1 MKSMADKRRYRFT
14 KKEQSKDGIFSFRM
28 AILSFLLLV
37 VDVIFSFARGGKAGY
52 LAGVIALVAFLFAV
66 YGFYIGMKSFSDNK
80 KASPLFPV
88 IGSISSGV
96 LVVIWMTL
104 FLSGIR

>member
-1 MKSMADKRRYRFT
+1 MADKRRYRFT
-14 KKEQSKDGIFSFRM
+14 EKVQSKDGIFSFRM
-28 AILSFLLLV
+28 AVLSFLLLV
-37 VDVIFSFARGGKAGY
+37 ADVIFSFAMGGKAGY
-52 LAGVIALVAFLFAV
+52 LAGVIGLVAFLFAV

-96 LVVIWMTL
+96 LVVVWMTL
-104 FLSGIR
+104 FLSGIHG